1 MSIFRFHK
9 NKDKD
14 NENNIPETEAANEII
29 DVDSEPD
36 PDEIDEPEY
45 DEEAA
50 YDSSPILSDDSDME
64 EIYSTKDNQ
73 VKYRRIKPLEAEAE
87 AKRKEAAKD
96 DLKRGKLQFVSTDD
110 EDAPEV
116 KLEAELDPDAIVAD
130 EIIEDVVD
138 VKKLRNIYVQDID
151 DIDVSLDPMDSVKAY

>member
-1 MSIFRFHK
+1 MSIFRFHR

-14 NENNIPETEAANEII
+14 NEAVIPETETTNEII
-29 DVDSEPD
+29 DAESEPD

-50 YDSSPILSDDSDME
+50 YDSSPILSDDSNME

-87 AKRKEAAKD
+87 AKRKEAAKASAKKEGWFSR
-96 DLKRGKLQFVSTDD
+96 LFGK
-110 EDAPEV
+110 
-116 KLEAELDPDAIVAD
+116 
-130 EIIEDVVD
+130 
-138 VKKLRNIYVQDID
+138 N
-151 DIDVSLDPMDSVKAY
+151 